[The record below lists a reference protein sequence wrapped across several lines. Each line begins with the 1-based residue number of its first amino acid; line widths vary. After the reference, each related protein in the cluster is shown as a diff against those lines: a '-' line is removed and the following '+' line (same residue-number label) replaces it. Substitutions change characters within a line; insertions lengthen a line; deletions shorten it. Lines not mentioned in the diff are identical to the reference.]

1 MTTLHRV
8 ITFYM
13 RESTRYLRH
22 WVRLVTWPSIVSI
35 HGVQLPI
42 PDDCSEPYRRALY
55 CERHERRL
63 ALMIAAKLQ
72 PEDTVLE
79 MGSGRGVLSTLCAK
93 LIGSDRVFTFEA
105 NPALIPFI
113 RRVYSLNAVC
123 PHLENAAVGTSEA
136 QVSFYV
142 NARTDSSS
150 LLGSADKGEEILV
163 RQVDINPLL
172 AMIKPTFLVVDIEG
186 AEGAVL
192 RAAKLDGVRIIALEI
207 HKHLLGE
214 EGIADLTATILSQ
227 GFKANRWLST
237 SGRKLFER
245 TSL

>member
-1 MTTLHRV
+1 MIAFHRV
-8 ITFYM
+8 ATFYL
-13 RESTRYLRH
+13 RESTRYLRYG
-22 WVRLVTWPSIVSI
+22 VRLIKRPSIVSI
-35 HGVQLPI
+35 HGVKLPI
-42 PDDCSEPYRRALY
+42 PDGCPEPHRRSLY

-63 ALMIAAKLQ
+63 ALMILAKLV

-93 LIGSDRVFTFEA
+93 MIGSDRVFTFEA

-123 PHLENAAVGTSEA
+123 PHLENVAVGTSEA

-150 LLGSADKGEEILV
+150 LLDSVGKGEEILV
-163 RQVDINPLL
+163 RQADVNQLL
-172 AMIKPTFLVVDIEG
+172 AVIKPTFLVVDIEG

-192 RAAKLDGVRIIALEI
+192 RAAKLDGVRIIALEL
-207 HKHLLGE
+207 HKLLGE
-214 EGIADLTATILSQ
+214 DGIANLIATITAQ
-227 GFKANRWLST
+227 GFKEHRWFST

-245 TSL
+245 ILR